1 MDDVVGRG
9 LVVHQLKRLLALAL
23 VLLYSASLHAQAAP
37 DPVLFGTVYGE
48 DHRPLAGAQVV
59 VDEDLVAYTG
69 ADGNFRVSS
78 VGEGRHVL
86 TVSATGF
93 RTRSFRFVVHEAS
106 PPEID
111 LGAVI
116 MVVSARNT
124 SVLGVVRD
132 ASTGQPIPAA
142 VITIDGTVTVATNVT
157 GSFRVTELASG
168 RHLVHVKRI
177 GYKRAVVNVDLPD
190 NQTGV
195 ELDIRLEPVPVE
207 LPAVVVEGERTL
219 YAYGRLKDFYERRS
233 RGVGHFITRWDIEKR
248 LPRVATDVLRG
259 IGSLRITPG
268 PLGLNQIELADP
280 SMSCRSP
287 IYFLDGTLI
296 RANSLDE
303 VLTPQDIE
311 GIEIYTR
318 ISEIPLEFSLQSG
331 SACGVIAVWTR

>member
-1 MDDVVGRG
+1 MHH
-9 LVVHQLKRLLALAL
+9 LIRLLALAL
-23 VLLYSASLHAQAAP
+23 VMLDPISLRAQAVP
-37 DPVLFGTVYGE
+37 EPVLFGTVYGE
-48 DHRPLAGAQVV
+48 DHQPLAGAQVLVDDEV
-59 VDEDLVAYTG
+59 VVYTG
-69 ADGNFRVSS
+69 ADGHFRVSN

-93 RTRSFRFVVHEAS
+93 RTRTFRFVIHES
-106 PPEID
+106 PPAEID
-111 LGAVI
+111 IGAVI
-116 MVVSARNT
+116 MEMSARNT

-142 VITIDGTVTVATNVT
+142 VVTIDGTVTVATNVS
-157 GSFRVTELASG
+157 GSFRVSELASG

-177 GYKRAVVNVDLPD
+177 GYKRAVVNVDLPEH
-190 NQTGV
+190 QPGV
-195 ELDIRLEPVPVE
+195 ELDIRLEPIPVE

-219 YAYGRLKDFYERRS
+219 YAYGRLKDFYERRR

-287 IYFLDGTLI
+287 IYFLDGTHI

-318 ISEIPLEFSLQSG
+318 VSEIPVEFSIQSG